1 MAGARRYIGRADDV
15 EPDAVTAEKVRV
27 AGFDDHDEL
36 VQDVEFELQL
46 YAVHEALLS
55 HMVCQSKW
63 PIKVAEFN
71 MRLACCP

>member
-46 YAVHEALLS
+46 HAVH
-55 HMVCQSKW
+55 
-63 PIKVAEFN
+63 
-71 MRLACCP
+71 